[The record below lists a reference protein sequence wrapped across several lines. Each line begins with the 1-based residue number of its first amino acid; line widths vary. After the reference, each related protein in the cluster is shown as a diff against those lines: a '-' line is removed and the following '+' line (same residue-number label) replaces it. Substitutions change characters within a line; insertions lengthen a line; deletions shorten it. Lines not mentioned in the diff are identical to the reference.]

1 MQQGVEQ
8 QRGLVR
14 PLLLTQRR
22 VQTVEIDLERVRL
35 LHGQRRRVCGGSEG
49 RRNTLKMGRTAHL
62 KVNCKPRLAPTL
74 RVPKAGDGLSVGV
87 GPVGAV
93 GQIG

>member
-8 QRGLVR
+8 QGGLVR

-35 LHGQRRRVCGGSEG
+35 LYGQRRRVCGGSEE
-49 RRNTLKMGRTAHL
+49 RRNTLKLGRTAHF
-62 KVNCKPRLAPTL
+62 KVNCKPRLVSTL
-74 RVPKAGDGLSVGV
+74 RVPKAGDGLSVRV
-87 GPVGAV
+87 RPIGAV
-93 GQIG
+93 CQIG